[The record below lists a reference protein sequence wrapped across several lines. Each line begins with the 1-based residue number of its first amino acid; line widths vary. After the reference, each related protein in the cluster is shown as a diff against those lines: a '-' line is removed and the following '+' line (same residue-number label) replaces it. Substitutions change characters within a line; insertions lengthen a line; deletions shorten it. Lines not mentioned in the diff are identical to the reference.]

1 MAIIATAMDIQPT
14 QHNGT
19 GATQRHALIF
29 GATGAV
35 GGELLK
41 LCLAGDRYRRVIV
54 IARRPAFLKHD
65 KLCWIEAESD
75 ELNMLEPVSGLS
87 GGDAYCCL
95 GTTIKA
101 AGSKSAFRRVDYD
114 YVLNAARFAKKCGAI
129 QFSMVTAIGANP
141 ASPMLYTRTKGQI
154 EAAVIAEEFPSL
166 HIFRPSLLRGER
178 AEFRLKEEVA
188 NCVSFLV
195 TPFFLGGLRRYK
207 PVEIS
212 SVARAMY
219 VSADQDLPTGFPC
232 IHENEEIQSY

>member
-1 MAIIATAMDIQPT
+1 MDIQPT
-14 QHNGT
+14 QRQGT
-19 GATQRHALIF
+19 GAIQRQALIF

-35 GGELLK
+35 GRELLN
-41 LCLAGDRYRRVIV
+41 LCLDGDRYRRVIA

-65 KLCWIEAESD
+65 KLFWIEAEFD
-75 ELNMLEPVSGLS
+75 ALNMLESVSGLAD
-87 GGDAYCCL
+87 GDAYCCL

-101 AGSKSAFRRVDYD
+101 AGSESAFRLVDYD
-114 YVLNAARFAKKCGAI
+114 YVLTAARFAKRCGVM

-141 ASPMLYTRTKGQI
+141 ASAMLYSRTKGEI

-188 NCVSFLV
+188 NCVSLLV
-195 TPFFLGGLRRYK
+195 TPLFLGRLRRYK

-219 VSADQDLPTGFPC
+219 LSADQDLTTGSPC
-232 IHENEEIQSY
+232 IHESEEIQSY